1 MDTKKTLIFSDAT
14 NKKLSNILK
23 IKKIAYNKKFD
34 EWFNYKYQIS
44 ESENN
49 FIKRLIEKNQL
60 YLFTYNESK
69 LTIKFIAPILNK
81 IDFDT
86 KNFTDWYN
94 SEIRCKLNGYTLY
107 GKPYLIVATGIEEPE
122 KPFFFLQEYK
132 KSLNP
137 SGNPEYQV
145 IAAMITA
152 MTLNNAKII
161 RGSYVIGRI
170 WYFVILE
177 KDEENYKYYVSE
189 SFDALKINDLKQ
201 IFINLKAIKFF
212 IMKNF

>member
-1 MDTKKTLIFSDAT
+1 M
-14 NKKLSNILK
+14 
-23 IKKIAYNKKFD
+23 
-34 EWFNYKYQIS
+34 
-44 ESENN
+44 
-49 FIKRLIEKNQL
+49 
-60 YLFTYNESK
+60 
-69 LTIKFIAPILNK
+69 
-81 IDFDT
+81 
-86 KNFTDWYN
+86 
-94 SEIRCKLNGYTLY
+94 Y
-107 GKPYLIVATGIEEPE
+107 GKPDLIVATGIEEPE